1 MTAAEL
7 GPKVRRGMKPSIRI
21 NNPTL
26 KLSLNQ
32 RLAPQGGWYWKNR
45 RYITIFILDMTDR
58 NDDILG
64 RKLFFLYPSAL
75 IQNQIA
81 AELIQQEFE
90 VYISK
95 DHVKLRRILKKYSNS
110 IVFANIN
117 DGIVEAEWEAW
128 IRGVM
133 GDPETAGV
141 DIGIVCSGDNEA
153 LKRKYLAQIKIRCG
167 YTVLKSDLNPALK
180 QILEILKT
188 VDAKGRR
195 KYIRAMPE
203 NESKTTVNF
212 PINGTFVN
220 GIIKDISV
228 VGFSCAF
235 DEDPGLA
242 KNSLFQDVQVKLQTM
257 LLKVEG
263 IIFGSRMDGETKIYV
278 VLFTQRT
285 DPDVK
290 TRIRKFI
297 QSSLQSK
304 IEEEF
309 KSTTSP

>member
-1 MTAAEL
+1 MAD
-7 GPKVRRGMKPSIRI
+7 G
-21 NNPTL
+21 
-26 KLSLNQ
+26 
-32 RLAPQGGWYWKNR
+32 
-45 RYITIFILDMTDR
+45 

-81 AELIQQEFE
+81 AELVQQEFE
-90 VYISK
+90 VYICK
-95 DHVKLRRILKKYSNS
+95 DHVKLRQALKKYPNS

-117 DGIVEAEWEAW
+117 DGIDKNEWEAW

-133 GDPETAGV
+133 GDPKTAGV
-141 DIGIVCSGDNEA
+141 DIGIICAGDNED
-153 LKRKYLAQIKIRCG
+153 LKRKYLVQVKIKCG
-167 YTVLKSDLNPALK
+167 YTVLKADLQPAIR
-180 QILEILKT
+180 QILEILKA

-195 KYIRAMPE
+195 KYIRVTME
-203 NESKTTVNF
+203 NESNITVNF
-212 PINGTFVN
+212 PIHGTFVN
-220 GIIKDISV
+220 GVIKDISV

-235 DEDPGLA
+235 KEDPGLA
-242 KNSLFQDVQVKLQTM
+242 RNSLFQDIQLKLQTI

-263 IIFGSRMDGETKIYV
+263 IVFGARMDGGTKIYV

-297 QSSLQSK
+297 QSNLQSK
-304 IEEEF
+304 MDAAF
-309 KSTTSP
+309 K